1 MYIERFFL
9 KNHLNII
16 SRIRNDSMLTLINSG
31 VSIFMAFLLM
41 KLAIMSIGIEAR
53 GLFVLVQTG
62 ALFIVNVIRLGL
74 HQRFLMN
81 LGDKNREILLSG
93 LFTLSLYQAAVSSL
107 ISILIT
113 STLIEQCQYGCGE
126 STPYAVAFYVF
137 TLLIYSTLTHVLLMI
152 GNLIKVIEQTFIFY
166 LTVVLIVVV
175 LDRLE
180 ISSLSGFIWA
190 FGVGQLLCIL
200 HALFVMNIQIRF
212 VTKWLDIQAE
222 MAAGAKIAG
231 WSNLKDLM
239 YKIDILLLPAILS
252 PKNFGVYTILQ
263 NVWQLI
269 WRVADP
275 LVGIFNRELIRKSD
289 RAMKNSFLVSLVVLL
304 LFVGI
309 IFGALVP
316 FITEF
321 FIPVSGLELGNSLF
335 FVGFAAVFFVLWKI
349 IAVSEMMQGKS
360 ALMYVSILG
369 YLAGY
374 CLVMPFISSIS
385 SAVLVVAGLMVLVT
399 IFSIFYSTSLVGN
412 IKP

>member
-1 MYIERFFL
+1 MYIESFLL
-9 KNHLNII
+9 KNHLTII
-16 SRIRNDSMLTLINSG
+16 SRIRNDSMLTLINAG
-31 VSIFMAFLLM
+31 VSVFMAFLLM

-74 HQRFLMN
+74 HQRFLIN

-93 LFTLSLYQAAVSSL
+93 LFTLSFYQAAVSSL

-113 STLIEQCQYGCGE
+113 STLIEQCQYGCNE
-126 STPYAVAFYVF
+126 ATPYAVAFYVF

-152 GNLIKVIEQTFIFY
+152 GNLTKVIEQTFIFY

-222 MAAGAKIAG
+222 VAAGAKIAG

-252 PKNFGVYTILQ
+252 PKHFGVYTIFQ

-275 LVGIFNRELIRKSD
+275 LVGIFNRELLRKSD

-316 FITEF
+316 FIAEF
-321 FIPVSGLELGNSLF
+321 FIPVSGLELGSSLF
-335 FVGFAAVFFVLWKI
+335 FVGFSAVFFVLWKI
-349 IAVSEMMQGKS
+349 IAVSEMVQGKS
-360 ALMYVSILG
+360 VLMYVSILG

-385 SAVLVVAGLMVLVT
+385 SAVLVVAALMVLVT
-399 IFSIFYSTSLVGN
+399 IFSIFYSTSLVG
-412 IKP
+412 K